1 MCLSARCRRLGW
13 VTQKAYGRGWPDR
26 AGLLNWAD
34 RSRARW
40 RAGDSE
46 AAAARRSAA
55 CWARSRSVADREAS
69 GPARLAGAW
78 TPTKAATL
86 LRVWSFHRRPGISAW
101 GEKGGAVIPYGV
113 PQRESSPGGC
123 CGTPWCGYPGR
134 PGSCRSGFELRD
146 GKTDSGEDAV
156 SFHPRIT
163 TRAMPWTVTLRRR
176 PEGSGPSQSSSGP

>member
-101 GEKGGAVIPYGV
+101 GEKGCGNPVW
-113 PQRESSPGGC
+113 
-123 CGTPWCGYPGR
+123 GTPARIVTGRVLWDALVRLPRPPG
-134 PGSCRSGFELRD
+134 ELSVGVRVAGWKD
-146 GKTDSGEDAV
+146 RQRRGRV

-176 PEGSGPSQSSSGP
+176 PERSGPSQSSSGP